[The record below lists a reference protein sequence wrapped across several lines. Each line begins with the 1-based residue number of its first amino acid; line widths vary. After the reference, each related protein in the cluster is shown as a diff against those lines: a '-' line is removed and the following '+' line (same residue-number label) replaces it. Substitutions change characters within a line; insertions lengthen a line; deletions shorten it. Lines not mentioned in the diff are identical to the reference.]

1 MIEDHVPVEAASELD
16 VPAVSDL
23 IAQARAWLTSRG
35 IDQWQDEVPMSLLES
50 DAAHGRL
57 FVVRDGDRTVATV
70 TLSDSDTAIWG
81 ITERAAL
88 YVHHLAVAQTHRGIG
103 LGESVLDWARSQA
116 TAASIPLL
124 RLDCAT
130 ENRALRSYDEQRGFR
145 HVRDA
150 TVTSPDGARELA
162 SSLYEAELP
171 ASERCSYRSQRSWPQ
186 APAQRMEGFR

>member
-1 MIEDHVPVEAASELD
+1 MIKDHVRVEAASEFD

-23 IAQARAWLTSRG
+23 IAQARAWLASRG

-81 ITERAAL
+81 TTERAAL
-88 YVHHLAVAQTHRGIG
+88 YVHRLTVAQTHRRIG
-103 LGESVLDWARSQA
+103 LGESVLDWVRSQA
-116 TAASIPLL
+116 TAGSIPLL

-130 ENRALRSYDEQRGFR
+130 ENRALRSYYEQRGFR

-150 TVTSPDGARELA
+150 TVTSPDAARQLA

-171 ASERCSYRSQRSWPQ
+171 RL
-186 APAQRMEGFR
+186 

>member
-1 MIEDHVPVEAASELD
+1 MIEDHVRVEAASELD
-16 VPAVSDL
+16 VAAVANL
-23 IAQARAWLTSRG
+23 IAQARAWLASRG

-81 ITERAAL
+81 TTARTAL
-88 YVHHLAVAQTHRGIG
+88 YVHRLVVTQTHRGVG

-116 TAASIPLL
+116 TAGSIPLL

-130 ENRALRSYDEQRGFR
+130 ENRVLRSYYEQRGFR

-150 TVTSPDGARELA
+150 TVISPDGARELA
-162 SSLYEAELP
+162 CSLYEAELP
-171 ASERCSYRSQRSWPQ
+171 RL
-186 APAQRMEGFR
+186 